1 MQLAFNILSWGA
13 WSPAYQDSA
22 AWKQWRKAT
31 RTDALDERAPTLTQV
46 PSMQRRRF
54 SRLTKMML
62 HAAFTAAPDS
72 HYRTVFASRHGEL
85 NRTIVLLENVLA
97 QQPLSPTGF
106 SQSVHNTASGLHG
119 IVTKNT
125 HASTSIA
132 AGSET
137 LAQAMYEAYAQLQAS
152 EQPLLLVYGDDP
164 VPPIYDQYTDELEYP
179 LALALLLSRSDVTTT
194 PPIARLAIDTTTA
207 ATDTPLCYGQLLQ
220 ALATGTDLRGEIAHQ
235 QWQLQV
241 EHGT

>member
-1 MQLAFNILSWGA
+1 MPLAFNILSWGA
-13 WSPAYQDSA
+13 WSPAYQDST
-22 AWKQWRKAT
+22 AWTQWHKAT
-31 RTDALDERAPTLTQV
+31 TTDALDDRAPALSQV

-62 HAAFTAAPDS
+62 HAALTAAPDS
-72 HYRTVFASRHGEL
+72 HYRTIFASRHGEL

-106 SQSVHNTASGLHG
+106 SQSVHNTASGLYG
-119 IVTKNT
+119 IVAKNT
-125 HASTSIA
+125 QPSTSIA

-137 LAQAMYEAYAQLQAS
+137 LAQAMYEAYAQLQVS

-179 LALALLLSRSDVTTT
+179 LALAFLLSRRDT
-194 PPIARLAIDTTTA
+194 AISAPVAQLTIVPQAA
-207 ATDTPLCYGQLLQ
+207 ATDNPLCYGQLLQ
-220 ALATGTDLRGEIAHQ
+220 ALASGNDLHGEIAHQ
-235 QWQLQV
+235 QWLL
-241 EHGT
+241 EHGR